1 LYDLR
6 HSPFETPKGLI
17 AATSERQLCNMAVER
32 FIPLALLCWL
42 GAVVMVSSFRVE
54 TLPQAS
60 GGRRDRCYR
69 NTPTTT
75 STSTCRAATKLS
87 SGSVDTAFMWNR
99 GLNFGKGQFKF
110 YDGFDKWMS
119 VFPEEDRLAYP
130 EVFSYPPG
138 VYEVKLNKPLG
149 IVFEEIEQSSGVYVK
164 SLVDGGNAAKNG
176 IIQLGD
182 VLIGITAVKVVGAKY
197 ERRLIPA
204 RKFDFDT
211 MVGAI
216 ASNDARFG
224 CDDVILAFER
234 PGVAVS
240 EDVDT
245 FMAFFEP
252 PFDNPWKQ
260 QQ

>member
-1 LYDLR
+1 
-6 HSPFETPKGLI
+6 
-17 AATSERQLCNMAVER
+17 MAVKR

-42 GAVVMVSSFRVE
+42 GAVVVVSSFRVA
-54 TLPQAS
+54 TLPQAA
-60 GGRRDRCYR
+60 GRRDCYYR
-69 NTPTTT
+69 SASTGTPTTT
-75 STSTCRAATKLS
+75 STCCAATKTS
-87 SGSVDTAFMWNR
+87 SGSVDTSFMWNR

-110 YDGFDKWMS
+110 YDGFEKWMS

-130 EVFSYPPG
+130 EVFAYPPG

-149 IVFEEIEQSSGVYVK
+149 IVFEEIEQRSGVYVK

-176 IIQLGD
+176 IIQSGD

-216 ASNDARFG
+216 SSNDARYG